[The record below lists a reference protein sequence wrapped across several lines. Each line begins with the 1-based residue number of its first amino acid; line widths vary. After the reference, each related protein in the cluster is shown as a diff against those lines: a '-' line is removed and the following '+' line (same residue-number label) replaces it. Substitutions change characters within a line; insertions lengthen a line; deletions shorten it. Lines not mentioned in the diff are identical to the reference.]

1 MEYMS
6 ALEKEI
12 AMEVTIA
19 DIGQKVMSI
28 FKFIGE
34 LIRKAIKVLTELIGR
49 LKKTKGTSENENTKS
64 TEDRSNINATP
75 NTMKGAGAEVMTK
88 EAPKPTVTTDIYD
101 CGNELDRVVND
112 IQFCLEMLIK
122 RPTPDH
128 KVGKGYAERWAGD
141 NEMIADRMAKAAEVL
156 EKLEGIEKK
165 TLTADKAEKLKT
177 RLETLNGQYEK
188 YCRIY
193 QMFIKKNQHTEAFL
207 ATTTNSFNTISNIA
221 TKALN
226 IIMQLSGPQG

>member
-34 LIRKAIKVLTELIGR
+34 LIRKAIKFLTGLVGR
-49 LKKTKGTSENENTKS
+49 LKKTKGASENENTKS
-64 TEDRSNINATP
+64 TEDRSNMNATP
-75 NTMKGAGAEVMTK
+75 NTMKGAGAEVMTN
-88 EAPKPTVTTDIYD
+88 EIITSSVAPGYYD
-101 CGNELDRVVND
+101 CGNELERVVND
-112 IQFCLEMLIK
+112 VQFCLEMLIK

-141 NEMIADRMAKAAEVL
+141 NELIADRMAKAAEVL

-165 TLTADKAEKLKT
+165 SLSVPKAEILKD
-177 RLETLNGQYEK
+177 RLEVLNKQYEK
-188 YCRIY
+188 YARIY
-193 QMFIKKNQHTEAFL
+193 DLFVKKNQHTEVFF
-207 ATTTNSFNTISNIA
+207 ATTIASFDQISNVA
-221 TKALN
+221 SKALN
-226 IIMQLSGPQG
+226 IIMQLHGFQG

>member
-12 AMEVTIA
+12 AMEVTMA

-49 LKKTKGTSENENTKS
+49 LKKTKGTSENENTKA
-64 TEDRSNINATP
+64 TEDRSNMNATP

-88 EAPKPTVTTDIYD
+88 EAPKPTVTADLYD

-156 EKLEGIEKK
+156 EKLESIEKK
-165 TLTADKAEKLKT
+165 TLTVDKAEKLKT
-177 RLETLNGQYEK
+177 RLEVLNGQYDK
-188 YCRIY
+188 YGRIY
-193 QMFIKKNQHTEAFL
+193 QMFIKKNQHTEVFL
-207 ATTTNSFNTISNIA
+207 TATMNSFNTISNIA
-221 TKALN
+221 GKALN
-226 IIMQLSGPQG
+226 IVLQLYGPQG

>member
-34 LIRKAIKVLTELIGR
+34 LIRKAIKFLTGLVGR

-64 TEDRSNINATP
+64 TEDRSNMNATP

-88 EAPKPTVTTDIYD
+88 EAPKPTVTADLYD

-207 ATTTNSFNTISNIA
+207 ATTTNSFNIISNIA

>member
-34 LIRKAIKVLTELIGR
+34 LIRKAIKFLTGLIGR

-64 TEDRSNINATP
+64 TEDRSNMNATP
-75 NTMKGAGAEVMTK
+75 NTMKGAGSEVMTN
-88 EAPKPTVTTDIYD
+88 EIITSSVAPGYYD
-101 CGNELDRVVND
+101 CGNELERVVND
-112 IQFCLEMLIK
+112 VQFCLEMLIK

-141 NEMIADRMAKAAEVL
+141 NELIADRMAKAAEVL

-165 TLTADKAEKLKT
+165 SLSVPKAEILKD
-177 RLETLNGQYEK
+177 RLEVLNKQYEK
-188 YCRIY
+188 YARIY
-193 QMFIKKNQHTEAFL
+193 DLFVKKNQHTEVFF
-207 ATTTNSFNTISNIA
+207 ATTIASFDQISNVA
-221 TKALN
+221 SKALN
-226 IIMQLSGPQG
+226 IIMQLHGFQG

>member
-34 LIRKAIKVLTELIGR
+34 LIRKAIKFLTGLVGR

-64 TEDRSNINATP
+64 TEDRSNMNATP
-75 NTMKGAGAEVMTK
+75 NTMKGAGSEVMTN
-88 EAPKPTVTTDIYD
+88 EIITSSVAPGYYD
-101 CGNELDRVVND
+101 CGNELERVVND
-112 IQFCLEMLIK
+112 VQFCLEMLIK

-141 NEMIADRMAKAAEVL
+141 NELIADRMAKAAEVL

-165 TLTADKAEKLKT
+165 SLSVPKAEILKD
-177 RLETLNGQYEK
+177 RLEVLNKQYEK
-188 YCRIY
+188 YARIY
-193 QMFIKKNQHTEAFL
+193 DLFVKKNQHTEVFF
-207 ATTTNSFNTISNIA
+207 ATTIASFDQISNVA
-221 TKALN
+221 SKTLN
-226 IIMQLSGPQG
+226 IIMQLHGFQG

>member
-34 LIRKAIKVLTELIGR
+34 LIRKAIKFLTGLVGR

-64 TEDRSNINATP
+64 TEDRSNMNATP
-75 NTMKGAGAEVMTK
+75 NTMKGAGSEVMTN
-88 EAPKPTVTTDIYD
+88 EIITSSVAPDYYD
-101 CGNELDRVVND
+101 CGNELERVVND
-112 IQFCLEMLIK
+112 VQFCLEMLIK

-141 NEMIADRMAKAAEVL
+141 NELIADRMAKAAEVL

-165 TLTADKAEKLKT
+165 SLSVPKAEILKD
-177 RLETLNGQYEK
+177 RLEVLNKQYEK
-188 YCRIY
+188 YARIY
-193 QMFIKKNQHTEAFL
+193 DLFVKKNQHTEVFF
-207 ATTTNSFNTISNIA
+207 ATTIASFDQISNVA
-221 TKALN
+221 GKALN
-226 IIMQLSGPQG
+226 IIMQLHGFQG

>member
-1 MEYMS
+1 MS

-34 LIRKAIKVLTELIGR
+34 LIRKAIKFLTGLVGR

-64 TEDRSNINATP
+64 TEDRSNMNATP
-75 NTMKGAGAEVMTK
+75 NTMKGAGSEVMTN
-88 EAPKPTVTTDIYD
+88 EIITSSVAPGYYD
-101 CGNELDRVVND
+101 CGNELERVVND
-112 IQFCLEMLIK
+112 VQFCLEMLIK

-141 NEMIADRMAKAAEVL
+141 NELIADRMAKAAEVL

-165 TLTADKAEKLKT
+165 SLSVPKAEILKD
-177 RLETLNGQYEK
+177 RLEVLNKQYEK
-188 YCRIY
+188 YARIY
-193 QMFIKKNQHTEAFL
+193 DLFVKKNQHTEVFF
-207 ATTTNSFNTISNIA
+207 ATTIASFDQISNVA
-221 TKALN
+221 SKALN
-226 IIMQLSGPQG
+226 IIMQLHGFQG

>member
-34 LIRKAIKVLTELIGR
+34 LIRKAIKFLTGLVGR
-49 LKKTKGTSENENTKS
+49 LKKTKGASENENTKS
-64 TEDRSNINATP
+64 TEDRSNMNATP
-75 NTMKGAGAEVMTK
+75 NTMKGAGSEVMTN
-88 EAPKPTVTTDIYD
+88 EIITSSVAPGYYD
-101 CGNELDRVVND
+101 CGNELERVVND
-112 IQFCLEMLIK
+112 VQFCLEMLIK

-141 NEMIADRMAKAAEVL
+141 NELIADRMAKAAEVL

-165 TLTADKAEKLKT
+165 SLSVPKAEILKD
-177 RLETLNGQYEK
+177 RLEVLNKQYEK
-188 YCRIY
+188 YARIY
-193 QMFIKKNQHTEAFL
+193 DLFVKKNQHTEVFF
-207 ATTTNSFNTISNIA
+207 ATTIASFDQISNVA
-221 TKALN
+221 SKALN
-226 IIMQLSGPQG
+226 IIMQLHGFQG